1 MRMEPLTVF
10 ASTSLA
16 RLPAST
22 SPFTVLPMNF
32 TPSGTRTVKSTLT
45 SLSCVLMC
53 PPSPGSHRFSRRPSL
68 GYTAQIVTPP
78 SSSTTSILTSSGSER
93 WACFTAVT
101 SVSPLPATAR
111 TSPFTPL
118 ISIAF
123 PGAMRPF
130 QWNSVWAA
138 ERSSGRSAPAARLAR
153 PARVET
159 RMVTPPW
166 IRPPAGRS

>member
-118 ISIAF
+118 I
-123 PGAMRPF
+123 
-130 QWNSVWAA
+130 
-138 ERSSGRSAPAARLAR
+138 RSEEHTSELQSPCNLVCRLLLEKKNKFAKTHFCLHEKQHYQLKQL
-153 PARVET
+153 P
-159 RMVTPPW
+159 
-166 IRPPAGRS
+166 I